1 MNTIFYNLFSKWIWY
16 YLYNLGSITASIA
29 ARVESF
35 ESLYQ
40 DNWLDS
46 WMSYF
51 YESELLIVINT
62 LSYSKKGRDIKSIV
76 LKFPS
81 DQTISLRII
90 NEKQGYSA
98 GQIISS
104 RAKSRK

>member
-1 MNTIFYNLFSKWIWY
+1 M
-16 YLYNLGSITASIA
+16 GSVTASIA

-46 WMSYF
+46 WMSLF
-51 YESELLIVINT
+51 YESKLLMVINT
-62 LSYSKKGRDIKSIV
+62 LSYSKKRRDIKSIV

-90 NEKQGYSA
+90 SEKQGYSS
-98 GQIISS
+98 GEILGS
-104 RAKSRK
+104 RVKVRK